1 MEAMGYEMVRVHLQ
15 GGGNGRALQVMA
27 ERLDGQGLT
36 AEDCAAISRNI
47 SAVLDVEDPVKGAY
61 NLEVSSPGL
70 DRPLVRQKDFERFAG
85 FEVKIETHEM
95 LNGRRHFRG
104 RLLGLDGDMVRIALD
119 GREWQIPFLGIRR
132 AKLVMNDELLAVPG
146 KQ

>member
-15 GGGNGRALQVMA
+15 SSGNGRALQVMA

-47 SAVLDVEDPVKGAY
+47 SAIFDVEDPVKGAY

-70 DRPLVRQKDFERFAG
+70 DRPLVRQKDFERFTG
-85 FEVKIETHEM
+85 FEAKIETHDP

-119 GREWQIPFLGIRR
+119 DGEWQIPFPGIRR

>member
-1 MEAMGYEMVRVHLQ
+1 MEATGYEMVRVRLQ
-15 GGGNGRALQVMA
+15 GSGNGRALQIMA
-27 ERLDGQGLT
+27 ERLDEQGLT
-36 AEDCAAISRNI
+36 ADDCAAISRNI
-47 SAVLDVEDPVKGAY
+47 SAVLDVEDPVKGDY

-85 FEVKIETHEM
+85 FEVKIETHEL
-95 LNGRRHFRG
+95 LNGRQHFRG
-104 RLLGLDGDMVRIALD
+104 RLLGLDGDMVRVALD
-119 GREWQIPFLGIRR
+119 NGEWQFSFPDIRR

>member
-1 MEAMGYEMVRVHLQ
+1 MEATGYEMVRVHLQ
-15 GGGNGRALQVMA
+15 GSGNGQALQVMA

-36 AEDCAAISRNI
+36 AEDCAVISRNI
-47 SAVLDVEDPVKGAY
+47 SAVLDVEDPVKGNY

-85 FEVKIETHEM
+85 FEVKIETHGL
-95 LNGRRHFRG
+95 LNGRQHFRG
-104 RLLGLDGDMVRIALD
+104 RLLGLDGDMVRVALD
-119 GREWQIPFLGIRR
+119 NGEWQFSFPDIRR

>member
-15 GGGNGRALQVMA
+15 GSGNGRALQVMA

-36 AEDCAAISRNI
+36 AENCAAISRNI
-47 SAVLDVEDPVKGAY
+47 SAVLDVEDPVKGTY

-70 DRPLVRQKDFERFAG
+70 DRPLVQQKDFERFTG
-85 FEVKIETHEM
+85 FEAKIETHEL
-95 LNGRRHFRG
+95 LNGRRYFRG

-119 GREWQIPFLGIRR
+119 DGEWQFSLPDIRR
-132 AKLVMNDELLAVPG
+132 AKLVMNGELLAVPG